1 MSDKSSGN
9 NDREINLM
17 QSRRQ
22 ARRFALQVLFSN
34 EFLKEDILSV
44 MGRIADSLEV
54 EIPEFSRNLILKT
67 AQNSPELDQIILMN
81 LKGKKLQQLPTLD
94 QVLLRMTISEL
105 LYFPNIPIEVTFN
118 EALELTKEF
127 ISLRSSKFMNGV
139 LDTIFTSLKKDNRIN
154 KDIYSKIHPTG
165 K

>member
-94 QVLLRMTISEL
+94 RVLLRMTISEL